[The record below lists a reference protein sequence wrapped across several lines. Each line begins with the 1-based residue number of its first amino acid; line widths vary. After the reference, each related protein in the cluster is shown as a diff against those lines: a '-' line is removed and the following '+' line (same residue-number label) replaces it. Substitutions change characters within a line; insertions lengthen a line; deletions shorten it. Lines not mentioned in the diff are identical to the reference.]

1 VKIAPLP
8 ELVRPMLAAL
18 GPLPTG
24 SRWAFEFKY
33 DGVRA
38 VTYADAGGVRA
49 LTRNDNDVTST
60 YPELAEVGALLAGRP
75 AIVDGEVVALEPG
88 DRPSFARLQSRM
100 HVLDP
105 SPALLRSV
113 PVRYYVFDLLHLDG
127 EDTTQ
132 LPYRRRRELLTGL
145 DLNGETVRTPANFPD
160 ADGSSVLR
168 AAEIGGFEGV
178 VAKLLDSPYRAGRR
192 SADWTKVPLI
202 RTQEVLIIGF
212 EAGQGRRSGTIGA
225 LLLGIRD
232 ENGALRYAGQV
243 GTGFTDAM
251 LHDLQALLEPLRRG
265 TAPVPDVPRDHARRA
280 RWVEPALVG
289 EVAFRTWTA
298 DGRLR
303 HASWRGLRP
312 DRGVGAASR
321 TPAVTPVAAEVTGA
335 LTTADG
341 RWRVEVVDR
350 DGQQSYR
357 IVHADNVI
365 DGLSLPDVQEVLS
378 RAGVDLAELAPRRGA
393 A

>member
-1 VKIAPLP
+1 VKITPLP
-8 ELVRPMLAAL
+8 ELVRPMLAAP
-18 GPLPTG
+18 GPLPAG
-24 SRWAFEFKY
+24 SQWAFEFKY

-38 VTYADAGGVRA
+38 VTYAEAGRVRA
-49 LTRNDNDVTST
+49 LTRNDNDVTAT
-60 YPELAEVGALLAGRP
+60 YPELAEVSALLGRRP
-75 AIVDGEVVALEPG
+75 AIVDGEVVALESG
-88 DRPSFARLQSRM
+88 ARPSFARLQRRT

-127 EDTTQ
+127 EDTTE
-132 LPYRRRRELLTGL
+132 LPYRRRRELLTELG
-145 DLNGETVRTPANFPD
+145 LNGEAVRTPANFPD
-160 ADGSSVLR
+160 ADGWSVLR
-168 AAEIGGFEGV
+168 AAELSGFEGV
-178 VAKLLDSPYRAGRR
+178 VAKLRNSPYRAGRR

-202 RTQEVLIIGF
+202 RPQEVVIIGS
-212 EAGQGRRSGTIGA
+212 EPGQGRRSGTIGA
-225 LLLGIRD
+225 LLLGVQD
-232 ENGALRYAGQV
+232 ESGSLRYAGQV

-251 LHDLQALLEPLRRG
+251 LHDLQALLEPLRRA
-265 TAPVPDVPRDHARRA
+265 TAPVPGVPRERARQA

-303 HASWRGLRP
+303 HPSWRGLRP
-312 DRGVGAASR
+312 DRDVSAAR
-321 TPAVTPVAAEVTGA
+321 HTPAATPLPVEVTGA

-350 DGQQSYR
+350 NGQQSYR
-357 IVHADNVI
+357 IVHAGNVI
-365 DGLSLPDVQEVLS
+365 DGLSLPDVHEVLC
-378 RAGVDLAELAPRRGA
+378 RAGVDLAELAPLRA